1 MGYYQMGYIMCRFIG
16 MVFKQL
22 SLGMDIEIREQ
33 LLDREVFGK
42 FSLVSRSSKIQRNQ
56 KHRLGVPVS
65 QRYITTPRKF
75 LKNRPLPPPPAGNPE
90 RVDEMS
96 TAGTVH

>member
-1 MGYYQMGYIMCRFIG
+1 MGYYQMGYIMCHFIG

-56 KHRLGVPVS
+56 KYRLGVPVS

>member
-1 MGYYQMGYIMCRFIG
+1 MCRFIG

-33 LLDREVFGK
+33 LLDREGFGK
-42 FSLVSRSSKIQRNQ
+42 FSLVSRSSKIQLNQ
-56 KHRLGVPVS
+56 KYRLGVPVS
-65 QRYITTPRKF
+65 QQHITTRKF
-75 LKNRPLPPPPAGNPE
+75 LKNPPPPLPTPPAGNPK

>member
-1 MGYYQMGYIMCRFIG
+1 MCRFIG

-33 LLDREVFGK
+33 LLDREGFGK
-42 FSLVSRSSKIQRNQ
+42 FSLVSRSSKIQLNQ
-56 KHRLGVPVS
+56 KYRLGVPVS
-65 QRYITTPRKF
+65 QQHITTRKF
-75 LKNRPLPPPPAGNPE
+75 LPPAGNPK